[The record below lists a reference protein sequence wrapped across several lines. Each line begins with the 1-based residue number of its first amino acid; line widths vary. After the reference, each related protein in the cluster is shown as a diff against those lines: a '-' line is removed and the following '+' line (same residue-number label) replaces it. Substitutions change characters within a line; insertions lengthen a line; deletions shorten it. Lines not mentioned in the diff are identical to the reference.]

1 MVTALALGDLDAVK
15 KHFDGQNADK
25 FNEKVNMVRLINL
38 KTR

>member
-15 KHFDGQNADK
+15 KHFDGLNADK
-25 FNEKVNMVRLINL
+25 VNEKVNMVRLINL